1 MSRFEDTE
9 AAVTEKLRAR
19 KLKPDMTINLFDIA
33 VPLNAAGFSQ
43 EEIMAILY
51 ALEQDKIVAFA
62 PGNRIRLLK
71 RLP

>member
-9 AAVTEKLRAR
+9 AAVTEKLRAL
-19 KLKPDMTINLFDIA
+19 KMKPDVTINLFDIE

-62 PGNRIRLLK
+62 PGNRLRLLK
-71 RLP
+71 PLP